1 MTESGGLLSINAMDG
16 KNINSVG
23 FILDGT
29 KMKVINPIT
38 GQTLGP
44 NEPGEICFSFS
55 TMMLGYYNNPT
66 ETKKMIDKEG
76 KILQLI
82 LNELPLLLIDP
93 FINILSIII
102 VFYY

>member
-16 KNINSVG
+16 KNIDSVG
-23 FILDGT
+23 FILDGI

-44 NEPGEICFSFS
+44 NQPGEICFSVPS

-66 ETKKMIDKEG
+66 ETKKMIDEEG

-82 LNELPLLLIDP
+82 LNELALLLIDS
-93 FINILSIII
+93 FIYFLYRNC
-102 VFYY
+102 FCY